1 MSYPQLPLFVFFS
14 RIVQY
19 RCMKL
24 PKSKTDDND
33 RAHKIDA
40 NTLSQQRSML
50 LSGQASTS

>member
-1 MSYPQLPLFVFFS
+1 
-14 RIVQY
+14 
-19 RCMKL
+19 MKL

-50 LSGQASTS
+50 LSRQASTS